1 VRESYNRRR
10 TPELSSWSIPQWFLA
25 RCAATPGGVA
35 FRYKDQG
42 LYQEVTWRA
51 YRDTVEAFL
60 AGLEALGLQRGEC
73 VAAMSDP
80 CREFFI
86 ADVAGMC
93 GGAICYGIYTTC
105 SVAEVEY
112 QLENGGASYF
122 LAENQEFVDKA
133 LQAEGGLPQVR
144 KIIVFD
150 TRALFQYRD
159 ERLISFEDVVGLG
172 RERLAATAS
181 AGKLLAERAATIE
194 PHDIAVLVYTS
205 GTTGPPK
212 GAMHDHASLMWG
224 FANAYLE
231 AFPELNEGVHRAV
244 SHLPVAHLIERS
256 MSMYLPLVADVIPH
270 IGEEVED
277 LPGTLYEVQPTFI
290 NVVPRILEK
299 IASQVVI
306 GMQRSSYAKR
316 LAYAAAMRVGE
327 RYRARCWEGKQPGFA
342 SRVLYGI
349 AKHLVFRPLLKK
361 AGLSKIRAVLCAG
374 APLPQKIQET
384 WEVWGVNVRNLYGIT
399 EGGYVLCQRAAFPHP
414 GTGGAPIFPR
424 DVRLGDDGELMVR
437 GPGLFRGYWRNDEG
451 TRATMQDEWLTTG
464 DIAEDNGKGDFRIV
478 DRKKDIMITSGGKN
492 IAPSEIENLLKSS
505 PYISEAALVGDGR
518 KFVAALIEI
527 DFGTVSE
534 WARQNRVIY
543 TSFQSLV
550 SHEDVVKMIGREI
563 EKVNEHLARVEQVK
577 KFRILP
583 KELDPE
589 EGDTTPTRK
598 IKRKHLYV
606 LFGDLIEGMYAE
618 VPAAEAGQVARTEK
632 VDQGVHPQG
641 AET

>member
-1 VRESYNRRR
+1 MRESYNRRR
-10 TPELSSWSIPQWFLA
+10 APELSSWSIPQWFLA

-51 YRDTVEAFL
+51 YRDAVEAFL
-60 AGLEALGLQRGEC
+60 AGLEALGLERGER

-86 ADVAGMC
+86 ADMAGTC

-133 LQAEGGLPQVR
+133 LQAEGGLRQVR

-159 ERLISFEDVVGLG
+159 ERLISFEEVVALG
-172 RERLAATAS
+172 RERLAAASS
-181 AGKLLAERAATIE
+181 AGRLLEERAATIK
-194 PHDIAVLVYTS
+194 PHDIAVVVYTS
-205 GTTGPPK
+205 GTTGPLK

-231 AFPELNEGVHRAV
+231 AFPELNQGVHRAV

-256 MSMYLPLVADVIPH
+256 MSMHLPLVADVIPH

-277 LPGTLYEVQPTFI
+277 LMGTLYEVQPTFI

-306 GMQRSSYAKR
+306 GMQRSSYVKR

-327 RYRARCWEGKQPGFA
+327 RYRAKRWAGQEPGLVSSA
-342 SRVLYGI
+342 LYGL
-349 AKHLVFRPLLKK
+349 ATHLVFRQLLKK
-361 AGLSKIRAVLCAG
+361 AGLSKIRTILCAG

-384 WEVWGVNVRNLYGIT
+384 WEIWGVNVRNLYGIT
-399 EGGYVLCQRAAFPHP
+399 EGGYVLCQRPAFPHP
-414 GTGGAPIFPR
+414 AIGGAPIFPR
-424 DVRLGDDGELMVR
+424 EVRLGGDGELMVR

-451 TRATMQDEWLTTG
+451 TLATMQDEWLTTG
-464 DIAEDNGKGDFRIV
+464 DIAEDNGKGEFRIV

-492 IAPSEIENLLKSS
+492 IAPSEIENQLKSS

-518 KFVAALIEI
+518 KFVTALIEI

-534 WARQNRVIY
+534 WARQNKIIY
-543 TSFQSLV
+543 SSFQSLV
-550 SHEDVVKMIGREI
+550 SHEEIVKLIGREI
-563 EKVNEHLARVEQVK
+563 EEVNEHLARVEQVK

-618 VPAAEAGQVARTEK
+618 VPAAEAGQAARSDMA
-632 VDQGVHPQG
+632 DQGVH
-641 AET
+641 T